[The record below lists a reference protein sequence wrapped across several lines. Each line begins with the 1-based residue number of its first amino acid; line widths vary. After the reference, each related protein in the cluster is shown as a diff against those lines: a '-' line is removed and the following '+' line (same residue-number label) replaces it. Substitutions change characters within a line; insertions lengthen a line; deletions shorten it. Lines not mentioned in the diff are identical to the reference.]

1 MSSSISDVCDELIEI
16 KDQLEDN
23 EELLEAIL
31 GSDNAEDLLVAL
43 GMAAAFVEEAITLNK
58 KGEAHL
64 KASLKELQGLSENID
79 EDDEED
85 EDDEDD
91 E

>member
-1 MSSSISDVCDELIEI
+1 MSSSISEICDELIEI
-16 KDQLEDN
+16 KDQLEDS
-23 EELLEAIL
+23 EELEEAIL
-31 GSDNAEDLLVAL
+31 SSDNAEDLLVAIA
-43 GMAAAFVEEAITLNK
+43 MAAAFIEEAITLNK

-64 KASLKELQGLSENID
+64 KASLKDLKALSENL
-79 EDDEED
+79 DDDD